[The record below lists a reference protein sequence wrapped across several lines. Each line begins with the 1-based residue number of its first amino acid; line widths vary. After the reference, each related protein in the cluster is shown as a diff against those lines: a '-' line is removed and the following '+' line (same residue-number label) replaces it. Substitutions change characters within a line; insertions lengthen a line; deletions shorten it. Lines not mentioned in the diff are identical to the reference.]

1 MLPCFVKR
9 RRKLFPIK
17 KNYSSKETYVRVNK
31 EITKFCYKLSMKVN
45 LSVEFD
51 KEKYKLTTNLMFTKV
66 KNYDMNLKTSPSKSV
81 NSYP

>member
-17 KNYSSKETYVRVNK
+17 RNYSSKETYVRVNK

-66 KNYDMNLKTSPSKSV
+66 KNYDMNFTNTPI
-81 NSYP
+81 

>member
-17 KNYSSKETYVRVNK
+17 RNYSSKETYVRVNK
-31 EITKFCYKLSMKVN
+31 EITKFCNKLSMKVN

-66 KNYDMNLKTSPSKSV
+66 KNYDMNFTNTPI
-81 NSYP
+81 